1 VSAPDP
7 LGPFSPAVRAW
18 FERRVGVPTEAQRL
32 AWPEI
37 SAGRHVLLTAPTG
50 SGKTLAAFLWAIDR
64 LATGVWE
71 TGATRVLYVS
81 PLKALGNDI
90 RRNLLRPLEELPE
103 AAAGL
108 GQELPTIRVA
118 SRTGDTPEPERRRMV
133 RQPPELLVTTPESL
147 NILLTSRAGRRLLG
161 DLETVILDEVHAVI
175 GSKRGVHLITA
186 VERLVDRAG
195 EVQRIALSATV
206 HPPEL
211 VARWVGGFRPDAG
224 GEPLDRRRR
233 TVHVVRTTEPKA
245 YRLEVTL
252 PVDAPDAAREADD
265 FWSRFADRLK
275 PTLRRNRSTL
285 VFGNSR
291 RTVEKLARFLNE
303 GESRQLA
310 WSHHGALSREI
321 RQVVEERLK
330 AGRLPAIVATSSLE
344 LGIDIGAIDEVVM
357 VQTPPSVAAAVQ
369 RLGRSGHGVGETSR
383 GRIVP
388 LNAAGLLEAAVV
400 CRAVL
405 DGDIEPVRPV
415 AGALDVLAQVVLS
428 MTVERTWRVDELY
441 DAVRRSEPYHGL
453 PRRQFDLVLD
463 LLAGRY
469 ATTRLRG
476 LHPRVT
482 LDPVDGTVRARPGA
496 ERLLYLAGGTIPD
509 RGYYHLRMAGTG
521 APIGQLDEEFVW
533 ERAVG
538 DSFTLGVQSWKIER
552 ITHND
557 VLVAPIAG
565 RAAMAPFWRADERD
579 RSAVLSDRIAG
590 FLESVEGRLDDDD
603 LATSLA
609 RSHHLEAGAAAELV
623 RLLREQRAA
632 TGALPHRR
640 RVVVEHTAPPA
651 GRGRDR
657 QVVIHT
663 MWGGTVN
670 RPLAY
675 ALSTALE
682 RRLGVR
688 PDVLHGDDCVA
699 ITWPSSEPL
708 EDPLA
713 TVAPA
718 EIDELLRERL
728 EHTGFFGARFRE
740 AAGCALV
747 LPRSGPRRR
756 TPLWVHRQRAKELLD
771 GVAASGDFPL
781 VLEAWRSCLQ
791 DDLEVEVL
799 LERLHDVREGRI
811 EVVETSTETPSPF
824 AAQVLWRQT
833 NRLMYEDDAPA
844 GAPPGG
850 RLRPDLVR
858 EVALSG
864 HLRPRVSA
872 ALVTELEGRL
882 QRTAT
887 GYAPGTGDELL
898 DWLRERGP
906 VPSDE
911 WGRLLEAAARDHGAD
926 PRRLAESCAVRVLRL
941 RPGDVE
947 LVCIV
952 DALPR
957 LLAATGAS
965 VEQARPLVED
975 PLSGAAA
982 SRAAARLETFAGD
995 RRAAATG
1002 LVDEWLR
1009 FCGPIPPE
1017 RLATILGLDPPLL
1030 DGVLGELV
1038 EAGTVVLDEL
1048 RDDATAAEACDRENL
1063 ERLLRLARAGRRPGL
1078 QVRPAVDLPLFL
1090 ALHHGLGTLHADP
1103 SDLEAALERLVGW
1116 AAPAGDWETEL
1127 LPARLD
1133 PYLPAWLDALL
1144 ADTDLA
1150 WIGCGPERLTF
1161 ALPDELP
1168 LLGLEPAAA
1177 ELRAALDGAFP
1188 HALGRFSLDELARF
1202 GGGDSAALARLLWRA
1217 AWAGAATADSF
1228 APVRRGLAGGFE
1240 PETPAPRSVRSRRGR
1255 FHRWRATRPFQGAWY
1270 RLPEVEPPEDPL
1282 AADELGRDR
1291 ARLLL
1296 DRHGVVF
1303 RTLVERELPGLG
1315 WRTAFRSLRLL
1326 ELAGEAV
1333 AGRFF
1338 DGVGGLQ
1345 FASHDAVRSLG
1356 APLPA
1361 DRVWWIA
1368 ATDPAS
1374 PCGLGVEGLDGLP
1387 RRVAGAHLVFHGR
1400 TLVLVSGRRGARLE
1414 IRVPADHPRMADYL
1428 APLRSMV
1435 GRGERPV
1442 ATVEVETVNGEP
1454 APSSAYRAALE
1465 AAFHVTRTPTTLRLG
1480 RRY

>member
-1 VSAPDP
+1 MSAPDP
-7 LGPFSPAVRAW
+7 LARFSPVVRAW
-18 FERRVGVPTEAQRL
+18 FDRRVGSPTEAQRL

-37 SAGRHVLLTAPTG
+37 ASGRHVLLSAPTG

-64 LATGVWE
+64 LATGAWE
-71 TGATRVLYVS
+71 VGATRVLYVS

-90 RRNLLRPLEELPE
+90 RRNLLRPLEELPQV
-103 AAAGL
+103 AVDLGL
-108 GQELPTIRVA
+108 ELPSIRVA
-118 SRTGDTPEPERRRMV
+118 SRTGDTPESERRAMV
-133 RQPPELLVTTPESL
+133 RRPPELLVTTPESL

-175 GSKRGVHLITA
+175 GGKRGVHLITA
-186 VERLVDRAG
+186 VERLVDWAG
-195 EVQRIALSATV
+195 DLQRIALSATV
-206 HPPEL
+206 HPVEV
-211 VARWVGGFRPDAG
+211 VARWVGGLRPDAG

-245 YRLEVTL
+245 YCLEVTL
-252 PVDAPDAAREADD
+252 PVDAPDIARESED

-357 VQTPPSVAAAVQ
+357 VQTPPSVAAAIQ

-383 GRIVP
+383 GRIIP

-405 DGDIEPVRPV
+405 DGDIEPIRPV

-441 DAVRRSEPYHGL
+441 DAVRRSEPYHRL
-453 PRRQFDLVLD
+453 PRRQFDLVLE

-476 LHPRVT
+476 LRPRVT

-509 RGYYHLRMAGTG
+509 RGYYQLRMAGTG

-557 VLVAPIAG
+557 VLVSPIAG

-590 FLESVEGRLDDDD
+590 FLESLDERLGDDD
-603 LATSLA
+603 LAASLA
-609 RSHHLEAGAAAELV
+609 ASHHLEAAAAAELV

-675 ALSTALE
+675 ALATALE

-688 PDVLHGDDCVA
+688 PDVVHGDDCVA
-699 ITWPSSEPL
+699 ITWPAAEPL
-708 EDPLA
+708 EDPLGL
-713 TVAPA
+713 VPPA
-718 EIDELLRERL
+718 ELDELLRARL
-728 EHTGFFGARFRE
+728 ERTGFFGARFRE

-771 GVAASGDFPL
+771 GVTSAGDFPL
-781 VLEAWRSCLQ
+781 VLEAWRSCLH

-799 LERLHDVREGRI
+799 RERLHDVREGRV
-811 EVVETSTETPSPF
+811 EVVDVSTESPSPF

-833 NRLMYEDDAPA
+833 NRLMYEDDAPDGSPA
-844 GAPPGG
+844 AG

-872 ALVTELEGRL
+872 ALVADLERRL
-882 QRTAT
+882 QRTAP
-887 GYAPGTGDELL
+887 GYAPATERELL

-906 VPSDE
+906 VPSEE
-911 WGRLLEAAARDHGAD
+911 WHRLLQAAERDHGAD
-926 PRRLAESCAVRVLRL
+926 PRRLVEGCRERVLRL
-941 RPGDVE
+941 HPGDVE
-947 LVCIV
+947 LVCVV
-952 DALPR
+952 DVVPR
-957 LLAATGAS
+957 LLAATGATLDD
-965 VEQARPLVED
+965 ARTLADERVAA
-975 PLSGAAA
+975 GAAG
-982 SRAAARLETFAGD
+982 RAAAGLEPFDGD
-995 RRAAATG
+995 RRSAAAG

-1009 FCGPIPPE
+1009 FCGPIPPAG
-1017 RLATILGLDPPLL
+1017 LAATLGLEVVLL
-1030 DGVLGELV
+1030 DEVLGELV
-1038 EAGTVVLDEL
+1038 EAGTAVVDEL
-1048 RDDATAAEACDRENL
+1048 LDDASGDQVCDRENL
-1063 ERLLRLARAGRRPGL
+1063 ERLLRLARAGRRPAL
-1078 QVRPAVDLPLFL
+1078 EVRPAADLPPFL
-1090 ALHHGLGTLHADP
+1090 AVHHGLGALHADP

-1127 LPARLD
+1127 LPARLE
-1133 PYLPAWLDALL
+1133 PYLPTWLDALL
-1144 ADTDLA
+1144 ADTDLT
-1150 WIGCGPERLTF
+1150 WIGCGRERLTF
-1161 ALPDELP
+1161 ALPDDLP
-1168 LLGLEPAAA
+1168 LLGLEPPGE
-1177 ELRAALDGAFP
+1177 ELRAALDAAFP
-1188 HALGRFSLDELARF
+1188 HALGRFSLDEMTRF
-1202 GGGDSAALARLLWRA
+1202 GGVDSTGLTRLLWRA

-1228 APVRRGLAGGFE
+1228 APVRRGLAGRFE
-1240 PETPAPRSVRSRRGR
+1240 PETPAAPPGGARRGR
-1255 FHRWRATRPFQGAWY
+1255 FQRWRASRPFQGAWY

-1296 DRHGVVF
+1296 ERHGVVF
-1303 RTLVERELPGLG
+1303 RALVDRELPGLG
-1315 WRTAFRSLRLL
+1315 WRAAFRSLRLL

-1338 DGVGGLQ
+1338 DGVGGVQ
-1345 FASHDAVRSLG
+1345 FASHDAVRTLG
-1356 APLPA
+1356 GSLPA

-1374 PCGLGVEGLDGLP
+1374 PCGLGLEGLDGLP
-1387 RRVAGAHLVFHGR
+1387 RRVAGTHLVFHGR
-1400 TLVLVSGRRGARLE
+1400 DRVLVSERRGARLD
-1414 IRVPADHPRMADYL
+1414 IRVPPDHPRLADYL
-1428 APLRSMV
+1428 APLRAMI
-1435 GRGERPV
+1435 GRSERPLP
-1442 ATVEVETVNGEP
+1442 AVEVETVNGGP
-1454 APSSAYRAALE
+1454 SPSSPYRAALE
-1465 AAFHVTRTPTTLRLG
+1465 ESFHVTRTPTALRLG